1 MYFRKAFLIAVI
13 VIFTYILWPGSSS
26 TKAANDTTKTGDMA
40 KFKEQIPRIPIS
52 KTPFINENGKKTNL
66 HTHKGNWLLVNF
78 WATWCAP
85 CIRELPYIYNLKQEM
100 STSKIKILLI
110 SIDRS
115 GPSMFQPVLD
125 KLKLKGLKSASDP
138 KAALMR
144 ALKLSGVPTTLL
156 IDPNGLIAGSLT
168 GDAIWDSPRA
178 IALLNHYINEDLGA
192 Q

>member
-1 MYFRKAFLIAVI
+1 MCFRQVFLIAVI
-13 VIFTYILWPGSSS
+13 VTFTCILWPGGSF
-26 TKAANDTTKTGDMA
+26 TKASNETSKTGDMS

-52 KTPFINENGKKTNL
+52 KTPFINEDGKKTNL

-115 GPSMFQPVLD
+115 GSSMFQPVLD
-125 KLKLKGLKSASDP
+125 KLKLKDLKSASDP

-144 ALKLSGVPTTLL
+144 SLQLSGVPTSLL
-156 IDPNGLIAGSLT
+156 IDPNGPIAGSLT
-168 GDAIWDSPRA
+168 GDVKWDSPQA
-178 IALLNHYINEDLGA
+178 IALLNRYINKD
-192 Q
+192 

>member
-1 MYFRKAFLIAVI
+1 MYFRKAFLIVVI
-13 VIFTYILWPGSSS
+13 VTFTNILWPGGSF
-26 TKAANDTTKTGDMA
+26 TKAANDATKTGDMT
-40 KFKEQIPRIPIS
+40 KFKEQIPRIPAPKI
-52 KTPFINENGKKTNL
+52 PFINQDGKKTNL
-66 HTHKGNWLLVNF
+66 HVLKGNWLLVNF
-78 WATWCAP
+78 WATWCTP

-115 GPSMFQPVLD
+115 GSSIFQPFLD

-144 ALKLSGVPTTLL
+144 ALKLSGVPTSLL

-168 GDAIWDSPRA
+168 GDAKWDSPEA
-178 IALLNHYINEDLGA
+178 VSLLNYYINKD
-192 Q
+192 